1 MHTWPFR
8 SNAITSVNSSWV
20 ANSNGDAVRAARGEV
35 TGEAPKPRNAVRP
48 NAEKPKAQYD
58 EHVHN
63 HLPDATD
70 PLPAKDTGV
79 GGVN

>member
-1 MHTWPFR
+1 
-8 SNAITSVNSSWV
+8 
-20 ANSNGDAVRAARGEV
+20 VR
-35 TGEAPKPRNAVRP
+35 PVRP